1 MRTAPTLDELADDL
15 EAGRTSAAKLVEQC
29 LARIDDAGG
38 EGARVFMHVMRK
50 EATAAAEGIDKLR
63 AAGAG
68 ASRYA
73 GIPISIKDLFDIKGQ
88 VTRGGSKV
96 LDDRPA
102 AMADAPA
109 VARLR
114 GAGFIVMG
122 RTNMTEFAFS
132 GIGINPHYGT
142 PKNAW
147 DRASGGRVPG
157 GSSSGAAVSVAD
169 GMAHMGLGTDTG
181 GSCRIPAAFNGIVG
195 YKPTASRVPT
205 AGALP
210 LSTTLDSVGPLA
222 RSVACCAAADAV
234 LAGQPHRKLVPA
246 DLSRLRIAVPQ
257 NFVLADMEEKVAQ
270 DFERALSALSKA
282 GAKVVKLAMP
292 AFDDIP
298 RINSKAGFS
307 AAEAL
312 AWHKDLIAARG
323 PQYDQRVLSR
333 IKRGHEQSAIDY
345 IALFG
350 ERARLIAAVYAGMAD
365 FDVMALPTTPIVAPK
380 IADLAADDAFAK
392 ANMLALRNP
401 SVINMIDGCSISLP
415 MHATGEAPTGLM
427 LAAVGGQDAALFSFA
442 AGIEKLLGGGSP

>member
-1 MRTAPTLDELADDL
+1 MRNAPTLDKLAGDL
-15 EAGRTSAAKLVEQC
+15 EDGRTSAAKLVEQC

-50 EATAAAEGIDKLR
+50 EAIAAAEGMDKLR
-63 AAGAG
+63 AAGA
-68 ASRYA
+68 APSRYA
-73 GIPISIKDLFDIKGQ
+73 GIPVSIKDLFDIKGQ
-88 VTRGGSKV
+88 VTRAGSKV

-102 AMADAPA
+102 AAADAPA

-114 GAGFIVMG
+114 RAGFIVMG

-157 GSSSGAAVSVAD
+157 GSSSGAAVSVTD
-169 GMAHMGLGTDTG
+169 GMAYAGLGTDTG

-195 YKPTASRVPT
+195 YKPTAARVPT
-205 AGALP
+205 TGALP

-222 RSVACCAAADAV
+222 STVACCAVVDAV
-234 LAGQPHRKLVPA
+234 LAGQTPGALEPL
-246 DLSRLRIAVPQ
+246 DPSRLRIAVPQ
-257 NFVLADMEEKVAQ
+257 NLVLADVEEKVAR

-282 GAKVVKLAMP
+282 GAKVERLAVP
-292 AFDDIP
+292 EFDDIP
-298 RINSKAGFS
+298 RINAKAGFS

-312 AWHKDLIAARG
+312 AWHKDLIATRG
-323 PQYDQRVLSR
+323 AQYDPRVVVR

-345 IALFG
+345 IGLFA
-350 ERARLIAAVYAGMAD
+350 ERARLIAGVSARVQGYDAL
-365 FDVMALPTTPIVAPK
+365 ALPTTPIIAPR

-401 SVINMIDGCSISLP
+401 SVINMIDGCAISLP

-427 LAAVGGQDAALFSFA
+427 LAALAGRDAALFAIA
-442 AGIEKLLGGGSP
+442 ATAEFILGARRA